1 MLSAGVFYVG
11 CPHDSSTGQAKPTDQ
26 QIPQLQG
33 HTWASSVILT
43 LGLQN
48 RYLEAALGPHQ

>member
-1 MLSAGVFYVG
+1 MWGVG
-11 CPHDSSTGQAKPTDQ
+11 CLHDSSTGQAKPTDQ

-48 RYLEAALGPHQ
+48 RYLEAALGLRQ